1 MTADESLARAEALL
15 GRLEATRARLEA
27 TEDREAA
34 IELLTEL
41 AQIARDVQVELE
53 RAQREA
59 DEGA

>member
-15 GRLEATRARLEA
+15 GRLEATRARLEG
-27 TEDREAA
+27 TDDQEAA

-41 AQIARDVQVELE
+41 AQIARDVQAELE

-59 DEGA
+59 DESA